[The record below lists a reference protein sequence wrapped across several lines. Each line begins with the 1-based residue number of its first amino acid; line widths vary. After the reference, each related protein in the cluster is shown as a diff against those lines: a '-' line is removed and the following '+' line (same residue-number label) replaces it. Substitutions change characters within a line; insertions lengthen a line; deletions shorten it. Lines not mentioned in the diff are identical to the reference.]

1 MIKLWITLASL
12 TSVSDVKY
20 EMSESITHLGDQKEW
35 IIEDLNQGNL
45 TKEETLELML
55 EWEKLNIEQDILIK
69 YYIQKIR
76 LINRKRPL
84 SYKY

>member
-20 EMSESITHLGDQKEW
+20 EMGESITHLGDQKEW

-55 EWEKLNIEQDILIK
+55 EWEKLNVEQDILIK
-69 YYIQKIR
+69 YYNIYFT
-76 LINRKRPL
+76 N
-84 SYKY
+84 

>member
-1 MIKLWITLASL
+1 MIKLWITILSL

-20 EMSESITHLGDQKEW
+20 EMGESITLLGDKKEW

-55 EWEKLNIEQDILIK
+55 EWEELDVEQDILIK
-69 YYIQKIR
+69 YYNI
-76 LINRKRPL
+76 
-84 SYKY
+84 YFTD